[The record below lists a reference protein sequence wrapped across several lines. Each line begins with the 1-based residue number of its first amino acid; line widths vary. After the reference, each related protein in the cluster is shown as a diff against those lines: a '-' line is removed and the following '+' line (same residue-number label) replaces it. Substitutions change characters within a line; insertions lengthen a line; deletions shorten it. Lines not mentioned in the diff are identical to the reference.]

1 MSSLRN
7 LIHRTT
13 VGLIILCILSLFA
26 WGATAFTADPTAG
39 SGSLHIASGGILI
52 TAPEII
58 FPKPTPPDGATTE
71 QTA

>member
-1 MSSLRN
+1 MRN
-7 LIHRTT
+7 LIDLKILRLL
-13 VGLIILCILSLFA
+13 VLCILPLCS
-26 WGATAFTADPTAG
+26 WGAATSDADLAAQTDG
-39 SGSLHIASGGILI
+39 VLLASGGIQI